1 MRTIPTM
8 LAIRALPIIVP
19 PSPAPERSRHPIL
32 TSIQPA
38 LDTAFG
44 LEPAVLFPERIAEL
58 LAALTAALDGI
69 PAEPALAEFDFLQ
82 AA

>member
-8 LAIRALPIIVP
+8 LAIRALPVIVP
-19 PSPAPERSRHPIL
+19 PSPAAERPPHPIL
-32 TSIQPA
+32 ASIMPA

-44 LEPAVLFPERIAEL
+44 LEHEVLFPDTIA
-58 LAALTAALDGI
+58 AVVAKLTAVLDAL
-69 PAEPALAEFDFLQ
+69 PVEADFVFLE